1 MEEQRI
7 SSFASY
13 NANMKKSLMD
23 KIYFIDKTEATVFVD

>member
-7 SSFASY
+7 SNFAFY

-23 KIYFIDKTEATVFVD
+23 KIYFIDK

>member
-7 SSFASY
+7 SNFASY

-23 KIYFIDKTEATVFVD
+23 KIYFIDK